1 MEQLGFAQ
9 QQGSSGGAA
18 LSTSKSSTSFGE
30 EIADSDM
37 NRQGREL
44 TLQLLTKKKHQGQS
58 HFKLWMHFF
67 LNLHMM
73 YLVFFGTVDSN
84 AMHY

>member
-37 NRQGREL
+37 NRQGREPI
-44 TLQLLTKKKHQGQS
+44 LQLLTKKG
-58 HFKLWMHFF
+58 F
-67 LNLHMM
+67 LFLYDEIFCFLYFLRYM
-73 YLVFFGTVDSN
+73 
-84 AMHY
+84 

>member
-44 TLQLLTKKKHQGQS
+44 TLQLLPKKKHPGQG
-58 HFKLWMHFF
+58 W
-67 LNLHMM
+67 
-73 YLVFFGTVDSN
+73 LVISN
-84 AMHY
+84 CGCSYSLICI

>member
-37 NRQGREL
+37 NRQGPEP
-44 TLQLLTKKKHQGQS
+44 TLQLLKKIYPGV
-58 HFKLWMHFF
+58 F
-67 LNLHMM
+67 L
-73 YLVFFGTVDSN
+73 
-84 AMHY
+84 